1 MAYLKI
7 NNVAIKGLSTAV
19 PKDIKEIKNLPFFA
33 EGEAEKVIGLTHV
46 ERSRIAR
53 PGLECSDLCFEAA
66 DRMLNELKWG
76 HEEVEAIVYVSL
88 SRDYPTPATAVILQD
103 RLGLS
108 KECLAFDIPFACSGY
123 VYGLSVISSMI
134 SAGQLHKALLLVGET
149 TSRLQSPLDK
159 TLYPLHGDAGTATA
173 LEYSETCDPMYF
185 HLNSDGSKGDAI
197 INPDG
202 GTRHPFSAESLQM
215 KEIEPGISRRGID
228 SIMDGMSVFG
238 FSIKEPPLCAKN
250 LCEHYGINI
259 DDMGYFLV
267 HQANQYIDMKIAKK
281 LKIPVEKM
289 PLALSQYGNTS
300 SATIPTTITT
310 CLNDELPHK
319 KTDVMMLGFGS
330 GLSWGAAWV
339 TLDHIV
345 CPPLIEV
352 E

>member
-7 NNVAIKGLSTAV
+7 ENVAIKGVATAV
-19 PKDIKEIKNLPFFA
+19 PKDIKEMRELPFFA
-33 EGEAEKVIGLTHV
+33 EGEADKVIGLTHV

-66 DRMLNELKWG
+66 EKLLSDLEWNRK
-76 HEEVEAIVYVSL
+76 EVDAIIYVSL

-123 VYGLSVISSMI
+123 VYGLSVISSI
-134 SAGQLHKALLLVGET
+134 LSAGNLNKALLLVGET

-173 LEYSETCDPMYF
+173 LEYSIGAKPMYF
-185 HLNSDGSKGDAI
+185 HLNSDGSKSDAI

-202 GTRHPFSAESLQM
+202 GTRNPFSAESLEM
-215 KEIEPGISRRGID
+215 IEVEPGISRRKID
-228 SIMDGMSVFG
+228 SIMDGMAVFG
-238 FSIKEPPLCAKN
+238 FSIKEPPLCAKS
-250 LCEHYGINI
+250 LCEHYDLNLESI
-259 DDMGYFLV
+259 DYFLV
-267 HQANQYIDMKIAKK
+267 HQANQYIDMKIARK
-281 LKIPVEKM
+281 LKIPEAKM
-289 PLALSQYGNTS
+289 PLALGQYGNTS
-300 SATIPTTITT
+300 SATIPTTITV
-310 CLNDELPHK
+310 CLNQELPQMK
-319 KTDVMMLGFGS
+319 ADVLMLGFGS

-345 CPPLIEV
+345 CLPLIEV